1 MFRAL
6 VPSPAGD
13 GWGTPWMWFKEQ
25 LRAVP
30 RRGLGYGALRYLAR
44 HPALAAQPTPQIS
57 LNYLGQ
63 FDQALPAG
71 GLLHAMRR
79 GLDADTSP
87 HTPPAHPLDVVA
99 PTQNKCLP
107 PSRTHSARHHHP
119 RPRDSLCA
127 PPPHPAPPHPR
138 GRAPPTHPNN
148 PPATP
153 PSPSPPSTGPAS
165 PSPPAATPS
174 PSCSPTTGP
183 AASTSRRLR

>member
-71 GLLHAMRR
+71 GLLHAMPR
-79 GLDADTSP
+79 GLDAHTSP
-87 HTPPAHPLDVVA
+87 DPP
-99 PTQNKCLP
+99 
-107 PSRTHSARHHHP
+107 R
-119 RPRDSLCA
+119 A
-127 PPPHPAPPHPR
+127 PPPDVVPRIENKSLALRWIYPARH
-138 GRAPPTHPNN
+138 
-148 PPATP
+148 TP
-153 PSPSPPSTGPAS
+153 
-165 PSPPAATPS
+165 
-174 PSCSPTTGP
+174 
-183 AASTSRRLR
+183 